1 MNRNNPDGGASDTRN
16 IRKLVYESLP
26 LLLVEDDP
34 LQRERLELVLSQ
46 ANFDVIGV
54 ASVREARSAME
65 ALVFPIVIVDRNLE
79 DGDGI
84 ALIGELRKR
93 YAQHRVYLMLLSA
106 LDSDDERRKGVEVG
120 ADDYLSKKTSD
131 TELLQY
137 LKAARETVRMR
148 SR

>member
-1 MNRNNPDGGASDTRN
+1 MNRNNPDTPSDTRN
-16 IRKLVYESLP
+16 IRTLLYESLP

-34 LQRERLELVLSQ
+34 LQQERLELVLSQ
-46 ANFDVIGV
+46 AKFDVIAV
-54 ASVREARSAME
+54 PSVREARAAMD
-65 ALVFPIVIVDRNLE
+65 ALVFPVVIVDRKLE

-84 ALIGELRKR
+84 ELIGELRKK

-106 LDSDDERRKGVEVG
+106 LDSDEERRKGVEVG
-120 ADDYLSKKTSD
+120 ADNYLSKKTSD
-131 TELLQY
+131 TELLEH